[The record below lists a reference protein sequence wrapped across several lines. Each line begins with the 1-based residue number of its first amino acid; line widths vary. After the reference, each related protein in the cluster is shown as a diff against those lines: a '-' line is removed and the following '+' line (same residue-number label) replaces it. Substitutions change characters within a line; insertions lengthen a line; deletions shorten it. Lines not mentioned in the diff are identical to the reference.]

1 MTEMILKPFTVQWR
15 IPRQYRQYMARF
27 THYEPIDVTLDPAS
41 LFIVASWSY
50 LRSTG
55 LVYVT

>member
-1 MTEMILKPFTVQWR
+1 MILKPYTVQWR
-15 IPRQYRQYMARF
+15 IPRQYMARF